1 MEIMDTKLTILI
13 EVRHHFKSK
22 LNLMYITII
31 FKIKKVESWVIKD

>member
-13 EVRHHFKSK
+13 EVRHHLKSK
-22 LNLMYITII
+22 LNLMYIII